1 MSDHIAEDFRTTLL
15 AVREAAEADNLVAEP
30 AVKRIETLTDLVL
43 AFLDRTWSGERA
55 TKPADAD
62 ARLAA

>member
-1 MSDHIAEDFRTTLL
+1 MSDHIADDFRATLL

-43 AFLDRTWSGERA
+43 AFLDRAWTTERVN
-55 TKPADAD
+55 KPATAD